1 MNEEDGND
9 EVFLEGLNKS
19 RGMRLLQGMFHW
31 CEAGRRSTFPTS
43 LSRMKV
49 FKDRNMAEPDLLM
62 HSNHTIILQ
71 SDFRYCS
78 LSAQ

>member
-19 RGMRLLQGMFHW
+19 RGMRLLQGMFCW

-49 FKDRNMAEPDLLM
+49 SKDKKMAEPEM
-62 HSNHTIILQ
+62 HLNHTIVLQ
-71 SDFRYCS
+71 SDFWYCS
-78 LSAQ
+78 LSVR